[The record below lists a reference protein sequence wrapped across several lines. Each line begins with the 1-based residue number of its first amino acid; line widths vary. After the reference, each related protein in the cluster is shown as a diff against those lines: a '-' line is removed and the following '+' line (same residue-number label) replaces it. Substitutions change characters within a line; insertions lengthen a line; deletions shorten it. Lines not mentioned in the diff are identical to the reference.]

1 MGRSDGCWDECKKL
15 LDTYCPIESDIP
27 VLPNEKC
34 LNHGLCNVG
43 VMGVSQ
49 LMRDDFAQKVLLNKK
64 INNYSVFLNLPLHT
78 VILSLLSQDVLSESE
93 KVES

>member
-49 LMRDDFAQKVLLNKK
+49 LLKDGLVKNQPSEIVKRMLPGKE
-64 INNYSVFLNLPLHT
+64 IN
-78 VILSLLSQDVLSESE
+78 SE
-93 KVES
+93 KQ